1 MNAIHQTGPDFSP
14 AVNPYRYLGRIREF
28 AFFPQE
34 AVAALARRW
43 RDENDHRAEGWEILP
58 FKADRFD

>member
-14 AVNPYRYLGRIREF
+14 EVNPYRYLGRIREF
-28 AFFPQE
+28 AFLPQE
-34 AVAALARRW
+34 AAALARCW

-58 FKADRFD
+58 FKADHFG